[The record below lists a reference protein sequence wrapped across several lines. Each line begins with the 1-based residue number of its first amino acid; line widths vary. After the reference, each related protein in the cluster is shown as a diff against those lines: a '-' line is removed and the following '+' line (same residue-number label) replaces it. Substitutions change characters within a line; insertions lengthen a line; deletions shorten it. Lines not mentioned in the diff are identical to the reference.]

1 MNEQMLQANS
11 NKVLEQQYGKERE
24 GCWRS
29 PHDISDALSYI
40 YIHGIS
46 EDFAAFPLAP
56 YFLLITLFYAD

>member
-1 MNEQMLQANS
+1 MNEQMLQANP
-11 NKVLEQQYGKERE
+11 NKVPEQQYRKERE

-29 PHDISDALSYI
+29 PHDISDALSSI

-56 YFLLITLFYAD
+56 HFPLIAFFYAD